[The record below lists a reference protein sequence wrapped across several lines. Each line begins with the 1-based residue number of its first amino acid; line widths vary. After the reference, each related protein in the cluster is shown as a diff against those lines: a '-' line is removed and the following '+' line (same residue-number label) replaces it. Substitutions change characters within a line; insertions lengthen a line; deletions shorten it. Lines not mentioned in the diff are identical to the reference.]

1 MSSVTSLN
9 HANCALSK
17 GIFRGSATQPS
28 ITTQQATKKSRQ
40 AWLVKKVSHAASS
53 PTQALKNSPVSVRNS
68 NSGEGTMVAEAGS
81 TVRVLISWRNF
92 SLGILTTSSLRK
104 RACGKCE
111 RSGICTGDKSVRRWS
126 ERGRLTESCR
136 ASYTESLSGNI
147 FIRRSL
153 QRRSTRRLAPA

>member
-1 MSSVTSLN
+1 
-9 HANCALSK
+9 
-17 GIFRGSATQPS
+17 
-28 ITTQQATKKSRQ
+28 
-40 AWLVKKVSHAASS
+40 
-53 PTQALKNSPVSVRNS
+53 
-68 NSGEGTMVAEAGS
+68 MVAEAGS

-111 RSGICTGDKSVRRWS
+111 RSGICTGDKSVTRWS
-126 ERGRLTESCR
+126 ERGGLTESCR
-136 ASYTESLSGNI
+136 VSYTESPSGNI